1 MRNFIFITFIILLV
15 TGCADKKM
23 EVKEGSKLSDQ
34 PEWAMNMGKYDKGI
48 GAVGVARSTNLGT
61 QRQINQANLAARMQ
75 LGQIIKSRVQAAVE
89 AAAEGAIMLNLPEG
103 EEIGQLTEQ
112 DQARSIIDETIE
124 MSQPNAQWKD
134 DENGELY
141 IWMILEQTELDAL
154 RSKMSR
160 KALQKTL
167 NDTNETHQKKM
178 KLLDEKLEKYLKK

>member
-1 MRNFIFITFIILLV
+1 
-15 TGCADKKM
+15 M

-75 LGQIIKSRVQAAVE
+75 LAQILESKIEGAVE
-89 AAAEGAIMLNLPEG
+89 SAAESAIMLNLPEG
-103 EEIGQLTEQ
+103 KEIGQLTEQ
-112 DQARSIIDETIE
+112 EQVRTFVKKTLE

-134 DENGELY
+134 PENGELY
-141 IWMILEQTELDAL
+141 VWVVIEQRDLDIL
-154 RSKMSR
+154 KNNISR
-160 KALQKTL
+160 KALKKTL

-178 KLLDEKLEKYLKK
+178 KLLDEKIDKKFKE